1 MNFFGLALG
10 IATLF
15 IIGLGFGGLF
25 AASFIL
31 AICGG
36 RM

>member
-15 IIGLGFGGLF
+15 IIGLGFVWVIRGEYTFGYL
-25 AASFIL
+25 
-31 AICGG
+31 
-36 RM
+36 